1 MSRGNRAPSPAG
13 SAPASTRPEYRTLAT
28 LVPRVAAGSV
38 LILLVGTFATNNND
52 TGDANHPMYFAIL
65 AVAAI
70 ITAAFVR
77 NHRSTRFDVALAFL
91 ASCGLVV
98 GIEAIERPQK
108 IGYWQGFGNVVALGT
123 VILVFLFAT
132 ILRPAR
138 FPKGI
143 RIGLAVVVSACC
155 AFDVLGAVR
164 TVDYFPLVGNNLNQ
178 VNDMLGPV
186 AGNVPDVTFI
196 PEYTALYGWLL
207 VPFKHLLSPSGLV
220 GAIALIL
227 TVLTIATLAL
237 AVWIVSR
244 IFVAYRFLLA
254 IAFVIPITLVTSR
267 LVGDSSSITSISQEL
282 PIRLFAG
289 VVIVAVGLKDLV
301 LLYRGTLRPG
311 HMLLT
316 GLVCGIVTWNSQ
328 DFGLAA
334 TAVYGLMILCG
345 AASSTRVRALGLWL
359 AGLIGG
365 IASYPLFLLA
375 AGSRLNLAYVGFFVK
390 SAGSLG
396 PEPIQVPG
404 PVLIVAPILI
414 CSAAAGWALMWI
426 RHRPEALQDPLL
438 DRAMITLTFVGTW
451 AAIGLLYYVN
461 RAYAAGQLQ
470 TLLLLCGA
478 CIASLLA
485 VALRTDEFKALWKPN
500 ADSTMWA
507 WWSAKVRL
515 LPLGLFV
522 CLCFA
527 ATWLTTNP
535 IQAAR
540 LLVNHPAV
548 DSYTGYDIPQITSAV
563 DAARRF
569 TSEQG
574 GELSYL
580 GESFNY
586 VSLVTHVPSA
596 ALLFG
601 FPFSSI
607 YSVAQAKVTQIECQ
621 YLVEE
626 KQKPRWL
633 VLSLN
638 GLTGFGDSVCGLY
651 QPVAIPGLE
660 HGQLQ
665 ELK

>member
-1 MSRGNRAPSPAG
+1 MIGDATTASPSP
-13 SAPASTRPEYRTLAT
+13 RPEYSTVAT
-28 LVPRVAAGSV
+28 LVPRVAVGSV
-38 LILLVGTFATNNND
+38 LILLVGTFATNNNN
-52 TGDANHPMYFAIL
+52 TGDVNHPMYFAML

-70 ITAAFVR
+70 STAAFVR
-77 NHRSTRFDVALAFL
+77 NHRSTRFDVALAVL
-91 ASCGLVV
+91 ASCGLVL
-98 GIEAIERPQK
+98 GIEAIERPQT

-123 VILVFLFAT
+123 VILALLSAT
-132 ILRPAR
+132 VLRPTR
-138 FPKGI
+138 FPTSI
-143 RIGLAVVVSACC
+143 RVGLAVVVGACC

-164 TVDYFPLVGNNLNQ
+164 TVDYFPFVNNNLNQ

-186 AGNVPDVTFI
+186 AGNLPDVTFI

-207 VPFKHLLSPSGLV
+207 VPFKHLLSPLALV
-220 GAIALIL
+220 GAIALTL
-227 TVLTIATLAL
+227 TVFTIATLAL

-244 IFVAYRFLLA
+244 IFAAYRFLLA
-254 IAFVIPITLVTSR
+254 FAFVIPITLVTSH
-267 LVGDSSSITSISQEL
+267 LVGDSSSIASISQEL

-289 VVIVAVGLKDLV
+289 FVIAAVGLKDLV

-311 HMLLT
+311 HLLVT
-316 GLVCGIVTWNSQ
+316 GLVCGVVTWNSQ

-345 AASSTRVRALGLWL
+345 AAPSTRLRGLGLWL

-375 AGSRLNLAYVGFFVK
+375 TGSRLNLGYVGFFVK

-404 PVLIVAPILI
+404 PVLVVAPILI

-426 RHRPEALQDPLL
+426 RHRQGALQDPLL
-438 DRAMITLTFVGTW
+438 DRAMVTLTFVGTW

-470 TLLLLCGA
+470 TLLLLCGV

-485 VALRTDEFKALWKPN
+485 VVLRTDEFKALWKPKG
-500 ADSTMWA
+500 DSTMWA
-507 WWSAKVRL
+507 KWSAKARL
-515 LPLGLFV
+515 LPLGVFV
-522 CLCFA
+522 GLCFA
-527 ATWLTTNP
+527 STWLTTNP
-535 IQAAR
+535 IQAAQ

-548 DSYTGYDIPQITSAV
+548 DSYSGYDIPQITAAV
-563 DAARRF
+563 DAAKRF
-569 TSEQG
+569 TSAQG
-574 GELSYL
+574 GQLKYL

-586 VSLVTHVPSA
+586 VSLVTRVPSA

-607 YSVAQAKVTQIECQ
+607 SSVAQAKVIGIECQ
-621 YLVEE
+621 YLIEQ

-633 VLSLN
+633 VLSVN
-638 GLTGFGDSVCGLY
+638 SLTGFGDSVCGLY
-651 QPVAIPGLE
+651 QSVDIPGLE
-660 HGQLQ
+660 HGELQ